1 MKKIKCVA
9 ALTLLFFSLQTT
21 AFGWGDTGHM
31 TVAKIAFDSLSPA
44 QQERV
49 NELAGLIELQDKEYN
64 YVTSAC
70 WMDDIRDFPMFEP
83 IKDWHFITQRFI
95 VNNAVADEPPPPVN
109 AASVIRFLIGR
120 IKSPTEPD
128 LRKAYYLAELTH
140 LVGDI
145 HQPLHTVTRYTPEE
159 PRGDLGGNFF
169 LLAETAQ
176 RPNLHSYWD
185 AAGGAFGFRDLRRPL
200 SNSDQNKL
208 QTFANSISSM
218 FPRSG
223 MTTEADNLDPMVWA
237 QEGKALA
244 IAQVY
249 PGIVEHDVPS
259 QTYQTNAQKVARR
272 RIALAGYRLAALLK
286 QAF

>member
-1 MKKIKCVA
+1 
-9 ALTLLFFSLQTT
+9 
-21 AFGWGDTGHM
+21 
-31 TVAKIAFDSLSPA
+31 
-44 QQERV
+44 
-49 NELAGLIELQDKEYN
+49 
-64 YVTSAC
+64 
-70 WMDDIRDFPMFEP
+70 
-83 IKDWHFITQRFI
+83 
-95 VNNAVADEPPPPVN
+95 VN
-109 AASVIRFLIGR
+109 AASVIKFLVGR

-169 LLAETAQ
+169 LLAEAAP

-200 SNSDQNKL
+200 SNNDQNKL
-208 QTFANSISSM
+208 QTFANDISSM

-223 MTTEADNLDPMVWA
+223 MTTEVSNLDPLVWA

-249 PGIVEHDVPS
+249 PGIQENGVPS
-259 QTYQTNAQKVARR
+259 TTYQANAQKVTKR
-272 RIALAGYRLAALLK
+272 RIALAGYRLGEILK
-286 QAF
+286 QTF